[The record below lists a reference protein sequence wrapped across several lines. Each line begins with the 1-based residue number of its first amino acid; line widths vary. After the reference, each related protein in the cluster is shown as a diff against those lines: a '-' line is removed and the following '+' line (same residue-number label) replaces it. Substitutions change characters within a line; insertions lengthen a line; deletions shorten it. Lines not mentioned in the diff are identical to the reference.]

1 MLVLKHLKIE
11 QVGRKWDSFGE
22 LKVATVSKRGA
33 GVDSHL
39 DLVFYSVLYQ
49 RSTDV
54 LIELLAGLS
63 VYIFSIVGSGPP
75 APNALSVWE
84 ERL

>member
-1 MLVLKHLKIE
+1 M
-11 QVGRKWDSFGE
+11 
-22 LKVATVSKRGA
+22 KVAAVSKRGA
-33 GVDSHL
+33 WGVSHL
-39 DLVFYSVLYQ
+39 DLVFCSVLYQ

-75 APNALSVWE
+75 APSALSVWE
-84 ERL
+84 EGL